1 MPFLH
6 IFILSVVQGL
16 TEFLP
21 VSSSGHLALTPK
33 LLGMADQGVLMDVAM
48 HVGTLFAILLYY
60 RRDIWQIAFAVLQGR
75 KTTNP
80 AAQRIG
86 IYIAIGS
93 IPAFVMG
100 AVIHLMFP
108 DGIRSVAVIATTT
121 IVFGLLMGI
130 ADMFGRQEK
139 KVEDVSLKTAF
150 LIGCAQALALI
161 PGTSRSGSTMTAA
174 RFLGL
179 TRVDA
184 AKFSFLLGI
193 PAMAG
198 AGLLSFLEILKT
210 DDVGLW
216 HDAATA
222 VGLAFLAG
230 LLAIHVMMTW
240 LKRAGLMPFV
250 FYRMFLG
257 GFLLVYFVL

>member
-1 MPFLH
+1 MPFFH

-33 LLGMADQGVLMDVAM
+33 LLGIADQGVLMDVAM

-75 KTTNP
+75 NTPHP
-80 AAQRIG
+80 AARRLG
-86 IYIAIGS
+86 FYIIVGS
-93 IPAFVMG
+93 IPAFALGM
-100 AVIHLMFP
+100 VIHLMFP
-108 DGIRSVAVIATTT
+108 DGIRSVTVIAATT
-121 IVFGLLMGI
+121 IFFGLLMGI
-130 ADMFGRQEK
+130 ADMFGRQQK
-139 KVEDVSLKTAF
+139 TVEDVTLKTAF

-161 PGTSRSGSTMTAA
+161 PGTSRSGATMTAA

-210 DDVGLW
+210 DDAGLW

-222 VGLAFLAG
+222 VGLSFLAG
-230 LLAIHVMMTW
+230 LLAIHVMMSW

-257 GFLLVYFVL
+257 GFLLVYFLA

>member
-1 MPFLH
+1 MPFFH

-33 LLGMADQGVLMDVAM
+33 LLGIADQGVLMDVAM

-60 RRDIWQIAFAVLQGR
+60 RRDIWRIAFAVLQGR
-75 KTTNP
+75 NTPHP
-80 AAQRIG
+80 AARRLG
-86 IYIAIGS
+86 FYIIVGS
-93 IPAFVMG
+93 IPAFAMG
-100 AVIHLMFP
+100 MVIHLMFP
-108 DGIRSVAVIATTT
+108 DGIRSVTVIAATT
-121 IVFGLLMGI
+121 IFFGLLMGF
-130 ADMFGRQEK
+130 ADMCGRQQK
-139 KVEDVSLKTAF
+139 TVEDVTLKTAF

-161 PGTSRSGSTMTAA
+161 PGTSRSGATMTAA

-184 AKFSFLLGI
+184 AKFSFLLGM

-198 AGLLSFLEILKT
+198 AGVLSFLEILET
-210 DDVGLW
+210 DDAGLW

-222 VGLAFLAG
+222 VGLSFLAG
-230 LLAIHVMMTW
+230 LLAIHVMMSW

-257 GFLLVYFVL
+257 GFLLVYFLA

>member
-1 MPFLH
+1 MPFMH
-6 IFILSVVQGL
+6 IFILSIVQGL

-33 LLGMADQGVLMDVAM
+33 ILGIVDQGILMDVAM
-48 HVGTLFAILLYY
+48 HVGTLLAILLYY
-60 RRDIWQIAFAVLQGR
+60 RRDIWRIAFAVLQGR
-75 KTTNP
+75 KTKDS
-80 AAQRIG
+80 AARRLG
-86 IYIAIGS
+86 FYIVIAS
-93 IPAFVMG
+93 IPAFFMG
-100 AVIHLMFP
+100 MGIHVLFP

-121 IVFGLLMGI
+121 LVFGLLMGL
-130 ADMFGRQEK
+130 ADMLGKQVK
-139 KVEDVSLKTAF
+139 TVETISFKTAF

-161 PGTSRSGSTMTAA
+161 PGTSRSGATMTMA
-174 RFLGL
+174 RFLGM
-179 TRVDA
+179 TRVEA
-184 AKFSFLLGI
+184 ARFSFLLGI

-210 DDVGLW
+210 DDPGLW

-222 VGLAFLAG
+222 IGLSFLAG
-230 LLAIHVMMTW
+230 LLAIHVMLAW